1 MGFAGTADCSVSKKR
16 GRMRE
21 WIDDLSVGKRV
32 MLTIAAVL
40 IAAALIWWL

>member
-1 MGFAGTADCSVSKKR
+1 
-16 GRMRE
+16 MRQ